1 MPETFSPRTHFIR
14 QIVKKKAMTTEQIP
28 DNEQKLTALVT
39 LGLIII
45 IIMKI

>member
-14 QIVKKKAMTTEQIP
+14 QIVKKKAMATEQVP
-28 DNEQKLTALVT
+28 DNEQKFTALVT